1 MSMVQFSK
9 MLGSRRLFKIKTTDH
24 PRQIYHVPNS
34 SEQCLKQLD
43 EIQRVR

>member
-24 PRQIYHVPNS
+24 PRQIYHSNS